1 MTASLPLKNTRALA
15 ALFFEGFFF
24 VEILHFNK
32 QNMNQE
38 DTHTSLNKHKYICTR
53 VKLVSIFFLQQ
64 FSFRFEQQRLPL
76 LLLLSSLN
84 QFVLPHLD
92 PFVHFW
98 VQHHNTSLWKK
109 AFFIRP
115 IIRWRM
121 MTCVEKYIGYSQLNL
136 LSPSSAWAGLSEA
149 ELVVHL
155 RTTDAFTHKLNS

>member
-15 ALFFEGFFF
+15 ALFFEGFVFFF

-92 PFVHFW
+92 PFVHF
-98 VQHHNTSLWKK
+98 
-109 AFFIRP
+109 
-115 IIRWRM
+115 
-121 MTCVEKYIGYSQLNL
+121 
-136 LSPSSAWAGLSEA
+136 
-149 ELVVHL
+149 
-155 RTTDAFTHKLNS
+155 